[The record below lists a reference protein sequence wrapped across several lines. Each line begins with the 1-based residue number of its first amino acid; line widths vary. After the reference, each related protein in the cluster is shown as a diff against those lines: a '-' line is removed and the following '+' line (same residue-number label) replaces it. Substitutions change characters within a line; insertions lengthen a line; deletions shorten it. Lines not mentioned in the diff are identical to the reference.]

1 VPLTEK
7 GEFVKIKMTSG
18 VFYSITDVSD
28 YSIHFNKPNGS
39 SQHTLSIQTLEEI
52 VDGLREFTTGLG
64 PYYNP
69 LAEIIRGKKKDVKNI
84 NTEPKKNFV
93 LIIDE
98 INRANISK
106 VFGELITLL
115 EEDKRIDS
123 KNELRLTLPNGE
135 KEFSVPPN
143 LYLVGTMNT
152 ADKSIALIDIAL
164 RRRFAFIGYF
174 PDYSKL
180 EESDGDFLKHINKEI
195 YFRKKS
201 ADYLIG
207 HAYFM
212 TGLNTFNIIKNK
224 IIPLLMEYFSGKT
237 DIVEDIFKNSSWSI
251 RYDIEKYD
259 WIIQP
264 MI

>member
-1 VPLTEK
+1 
-7 GEFVKIKMTSG
+7 MTSG
-18 VFYSITDVSD
+18 VSYTITDVSD
-28 YSIHFNKPNGS
+28 YSINFNKPNGS

-69 LAEIIRGKKKDVKNI
+69 LAELIRGKKKDVKNI

-115 EEDKRIDS
+115 EEDKRIDA

-135 KEFSVPPN
+135 KEFGIPPN

-164 RRRFAFIGYF
+164 RRRFEFIGYF

-180 EESDGDFLKHINKEI
+180 EESDGEFLKQINKEI
-195 YFRKKS
+195 YSRKKA

-212 TGLNTFNIIKNK
+212 TGLDTFKIIKNK

-237 DIVEDIFKNSSWSI
+237 DVVEEIFKNSSWSI
-251 RYDIEKYD
+251 KYDIEKYD

-264 MI
+264 AS